1 MHPGMGMMSAA
12 AVAAAGSVPPTTL
25 ASFGAYPS
33 ANTNATSSSYP
44 LPSLDQLR
52 RPVGVLIWIWSTKY
66 DCIQTENPC
75 CVVSQNVCQKV
86 YDWNS

>member
-1 MHPGMGMMSAA
+1 MGMMSAA

-33 ANTNATSSSYP
+33 SNTNATSSTYP

-52 RPVGVLIWIWSTKY
+52 RPVGVLI
-66 DCIQTENPC
+66 
-75 CVVSQNVCQKV
+75 
-86 YDWNS
+86 